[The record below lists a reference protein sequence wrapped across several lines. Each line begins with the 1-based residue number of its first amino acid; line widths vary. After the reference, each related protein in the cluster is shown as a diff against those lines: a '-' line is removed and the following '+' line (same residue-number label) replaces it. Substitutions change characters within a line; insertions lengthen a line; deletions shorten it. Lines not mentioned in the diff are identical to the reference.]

1 MAEAWMET
9 VGLAAG
15 ALTTLSFLPQVVK
28 TWRTK
33 AVRDLSLR
41 MYLSLSAGVALWL
54 VYGLCLGSVSI
65 IIANGLTLAL
75 SLSILVMKLRYGRR
89 P

>member
-1 MAEAWMET
+1 MSEPWMEA

-15 ALTTLSFLPQVVK
+15 TLTTLSFLPQVVK

-41 MYLSLSAGVALWL
+41 MYLSLSAGVTLWL
-54 VYGLCLGSVSI
+54 VYGLCVGSLSI
-65 IIANGLTLAL
+65 VVANGLTLAL
-75 SLSILVMKLRYGRR
+75 SLSILVMKLRYARR
-89 P
+89 S